1 MRSAEKLGLIS
12 RAPVLLLAA
21 LSAAIAISGCGMPA
35 APAPPSLKLP
45 NPVTDLVAIRT
56 GDQVS
61 LTWTMPR
68 RDTEKVL
75 LKGNIAVRVCRRQG
89 DAGPCVTA
97 KTLQLAPMAKGVF
110 TETLPAALATGAP
123 RELDYF
129 VELNNSKG
137 RSAGLS
143 NEAVVV
149 AGQAPG
155 AVTGLT
161 AEVRRDGMVLR
172 WNPDASGA
180 DIRFDRKL
188 VTAAKPGA
196 VSAQST
202 PKQGLLAPEPAPAE
216 QNLLVDTDV
225 AGGRAPSGVAIDK
238 GIQLGETYE
247 YRAQRVQRV
256 TVGGKTL
263 ELDGPFSAPVRVEAQ
278 DIFPPS
284 TPTGLAAVASVGG
297 NGPETGRSETAID
310 LSWQPNTEPD
320 LAGYAVYRRE
330 NAAAWQKISGATPL
344 AGPGYHDANVQAG
357 HTYDYAVTAIDQG
370 GHESARSVPAQE
382 TVPGP

>member
-1 MRSAEKLGLIS
+1 MRAAEKLSLTSCAPLI
-12 RAPVLLLAA
+12 LLAA
-21 LSAAIAISGCGMPA
+21 ISATIAIGGCGMPA

-45 NPVTDLVAIRT
+45 NPVTDLAAVRT

-75 LKGNIAVRVCRRQG
+75 LKGNIAVRVCRRPG
-89 DAGPCVTA
+89 DAETCVTA
-97 KTLQLAPMAKGVF
+97 TTLQLAPMTKGAF
-110 TETLPAALATGAP
+110 TETLPAALTSGAP
-123 RELDYF
+123 RSLSYF
-129 VELNNSKG
+129 VELSNRRG

-143 NEAVVV
+143 NEAIVV
-149 AGQAPG
+149 AGQAP
-155 AVTGLT
+155 APVTGLT

-180 DIRFDRKL
+180 AIRFNRKL
-188 VTAAKPGA
+188 VTAAKPSGA
-196 VSAQST
+196 SGRNTQ
-202 PKQGLLAPEPAPAE
+202 KQGLLAPEPAPAE

-297 NGPETGRSETAID
+297 NSGEAAID

-344 AGPGYHDANVQAG
+344 AGPGYHDINVQAG

-370 GHESARSVPAQE
+370 GHESERSAPAQE